1 MRATIIIVI
10 LLLFLLKALNDKSC
24 FVDAVILPFLCSI
37 QMSDSACSF
46 VHSACSFVDS
56 ARFLAYVSVI
66 LILLKVAVYA
76 SCKTLS
82 VTSGSNNAESG
93 IGRSNSVASS
103 SPSMEYY

>member
-1 MRATIIIVI
+1 MIDLTMDSGYC
-10 LLLFLLKALNDKSC
+10 FLLHLITLC
-24 FVDAVILPFLCSI
+24 ILDAVILPFLCSI

-46 VHSACSFVDS
+46 VDS
-56 ARFLAYVSVI
+56 ARFLACVSVI

-82 VTSGSNNAESG
+82 VTSGSNNAASG
-93 IGRSNSVASS
+93 KGRSNSVASS